1 MLGLSLGEKLR
12 NWFAE
17 EEPIATAH
25 PAKTAPAGLADL
37 ERMQSLE
44 RRLKD
49 LLAQPQLL
57 SAGRVHMLNFT
68 QLRDSLGTAWE
79 EMRDRVHAA
88 ADRIIARHIADQDV
102 QFRTGDGEYIIVFA
116 TLNRQAATLVCAK
129 VAEELHRLFLGDPDL
144 ADIKIAT
151 AVGQLDGKILYE
163 HASVAD
169 LLSTIGQAAGP
180 RATDAVDAAP
190 TAVAPSAEPAAARPT
205 EPRKLQL
212 SQVELAQIST
222 MFRPLWDVGRQV
234 ISTYMCTPVRRFPD
248 GSAVEGV
255 AALAAI
261 TDPQQ
266 LAKINTD
273 TLIDTVEILDE
284 LFRNKFR
291 LMVSVPV
298 CFETLAARRT
308 RQEYIAVCQSVPDYL
323 RQFLS
328 FEFLRFPAGVPNGRM
343 TELVNEM
350 RPFCRWSF
358 LRVEFRQQSFT
369 SLAGTGLTGLTTLV
383 PSDRAAE
390 ARTMEDLNSFV
401 ASAERANL
409 RTCVVGVASTSLA
422 IAARAAGTTL
432 IAGDRIGRAEEIPQH
447 MLRFRWQDLFLRDA
461 PR

>member
-1 MLGLSLGEKLR
+1 MLSLSLGEKLR
-12 NWFAE
+12 NWFADE
-17 EEPIATAH
+17 QPVTTAH
-25 PAKTAPAGLADL
+25 PAKPTGLADVEHL
-37 ERMQSLE
+37 RSLE
-44 RRLKD
+44 RRLQS

-57 SAGRVHMLNFT
+57 SAGRVHMLNFDR
-68 QLRDSLGTAWE
+68 LRESLGTAWE
-79 EMRDRVHAA
+79 DLRDRVHAA
-88 ADRIIARHIADQDV
+88 ADRIINRLIAEQDV
-102 QFRTGDGEYIIVFA
+102 QFRTGDGEYIVFA

-129 VAEELHRLFLGDPDL
+129 ISEELHRLFLGDPNL
-144 ADIKIAT
+144 ADIKVAT
-151 AVGQLDGKILYE
+151 AVGLLDGKILYE
-163 HASVAD
+163 HASVAE
-169 LLSTIGQAAGP
+169 LLANIDQTADP
-180 RATDAVDAAP
+180 RGAEAAAP
-190 TAVAPSAEPAAARPT
+190 AATPLPAEPAVARLP

-212 SQVELAQIST
+212 SRGELAQIST

-308 RQEYIAVCQSVPDYL
+308 RQEYITVCQSVPDYL

-390 ARTMEDLNSFV
+390 ARTMEDLNNFV

>member
-1 MLGLSLGEKLR
+1 MMLSLSLGEKLR

-17 EEPIATAH
+17 EQPVATAR
-25 PAKTAPAGLADL
+25 PAKATPTGPDMEHL
-37 ERMQSLE
+37 QSLE
-44 RRLKD
+44 RRLQS

-57 SAGRVHMLNFT
+57 SAGRVHMLNFDR
-68 QLRDSLGTAWE
+68 LRESLGTAWE
-79 EMRDRVHAA
+79 DLRDRVHAA
-88 ADRIIARHIADQDV
+88 ADRIINRLIAEQDV

-129 VAEELHRLFLGDPDL
+129 IAEELHRLFLGDPNL
-144 ADIKIAT
+144 GDIKVAT
-151 AVGQLDGKILYE
+151 AVGLLDGKILYE
-163 HASVAD
+163 HASVAE
-169 LLSTIGQAAGP
+169 LLANIDQTADPGGAEAAAVP
-180 RATDAVDAAP
+180 AATP
-190 TAVAPSAEPAAARPT
+190 LPAEPAAARPP

-212 SQVELAQIST
+212 SQGELAQIST

-308 RQEYIAVCQSVPDYL
+308 RQEYITVCQSVPDYL